1 MFLESYWSAV
11 GRVDH
16 RKLSLESSCPLTRL
30 EFIRHI
36 VIKASFVFLILFDQE
51 PRFRRNK
58 MQQEYTFTSSTI
70 LLLQRKQL
78 YEKFCVFGVWS
89 GQTAYRSASSI
100 QREFARKTN
109 YMSTFVSFASIRFIA
124 KLVENTTEQVAR
136 DYSWFCNCIG
146 VKRES
151 QLVKNCR
158 SVK

>member
-16 RKLSLESSCPLTRL
+16 RKVSLETSCSLTRL
-30 EFIRHI
+30 EFTCHI

-78 YEKFCVFGVWS
+78 YEKFCLFGVWS
-89 GQTAYRSASSI
+89 GQTAFRSASLI
-100 QREFARKTN
+100 QREFSRKTN
-109 YMSTFVSFASIRFIA
+109 YVSTFVSFRFIA

-146 VKRES
+146 MKRES